1 VAFAKT
7 RKILQQGLRAAQ
19 PAASTVQEGTL
30 YYVTDE
36 SVIER
41 SNLTIWQQWTTAG
54 AGTVTHTGALTSGVN
69 VVGNGGADITV
80 SSLTATV
87 VKSAAGTLSAATGGT
102 DYTDLAFKT
111 IAVSGQS
118 DVVADSAADT
128 LTLAAGANVTITTNA
143 GTDTVTIA
151 ATGGGGSGTV
161 TNTGTLTAGQLIA
174 GNGGVDVTVTNLTGD
189 VTTSGGVA
197 TTLKTAAKT
206 RAITFTIDGGGSVPS
221 TGVKG
226 DISVP
231 YACTITGARML
242 ADQSGSAVVNVWKDT
257 YANYPPTVAD
267 KITASAPPTIST
279 ATKSDDTTLTG
290 WTTSITAG
298 DTLRFN
304 LDSVTTITRVVLV
317 LTVTV

>member
-1 VAFAKT
+1 MSDTSLNKYLGQGDNAAEAAFTPNPTTGTTPAQAVLFVNDQTPASPVVKWWN
-7 RKILQQGLRAAQ
+7 GAAW
-19 PAASTVQEGTL
+19 V
-30 YYVTDE
+30 
-36 SVIER
+36 
-41 SNLTIWQQWTTAG
+41 
-54 AGTVTHTGALTSGVN
+54 
-69 VVGNGGADITV
+69 
-80 SSLTATV
+80 TV
-87 VKSAAGTLSAATGGT
+87 V
-102 DYTDLAFKT
+102 
-111 IAVSGQS
+111 
-118 DVVADSAADT
+118 
-128 LTLAAGANVTITTNA
+128 
-143 GTDTVTIA
+143 
-151 ATGGGGSGTV
+151 GGGSGTV
-161 TNTGTLTAGQLIA
+161 TTTGSPANGNLSKFTGSTSISNT
-174 GNGGVDVTVTNLTGD
+174 DLTGD

-267 KITASAPPTIST
+267 KITASAPPTITS
-279 ATKSDDTTLTG
+279 ATKSDDTTLSG

-304 LDSVTTITRVVLV
+304 LDSITTITRVVLI